1 MTHPLDTFRYCP
13 RCGSDGFT
21 VNNAKSKKCRD
32 CKFVYYFNPC
42 AATVAI
48 IINEK
53 QELLVARRAHEPARG
68 TLDLPG
74 GFTDPYETAEE
85 GLKREVR
92 EETGLELSSISFLF
106 SLPNI
111 YPYSG
116 FDVHTLDLFFR
127 CQAEETS
134 QLHPMDDVE
143 ELFFIPLS
151 QIRPEEFGLTSMRK
165 GIKRFLS
172 QSNP

>member
-1 MTHPLDTFRYCP
+1 MQHPLDTFRYCP
-13 RCGSDGFT
+13 RCGSGCFI
-21 VNNAKSKKCRD
+21 VNNAKSKKCRNCD
-32 CKFVYYFNPC
+32 FVYYFNPC

-48 IINEK
+48 LVNGDN
-53 QELLVARRAHEPARG
+53 ELLVARRAHEPARG

-74 GFTDPYETAEE
+74 GFIDPYETAEE
-85 GLKREVR
+85 GIRREVR

-116 FDVHTLDLFFR
+116 FDVHTLDLFFM

-151 QIRPEEFGLTSMRK
+151 QIRPEEFGLTSIRN
-165 GIKRFLS
+165 GIKRFLH
-172 QSNP
+172 QSAP